1 MCWCV
6 AVSAGGGFAGGPN
19 AGAANPAAP
28 QLAATPAGWT
38 GFAQRNADLAATL
51 SERSAEAAPSTPIK

>member
-6 AVSAGGGFAGGPN
+6 SVSAGGGFAGGPN
-19 AGAANPAAP
+19 AGAANPAP

-51 SERSAEAAPSTPIK
+51 SERSAEAAPSTPAK